1 LPLDAWEHLAN
12 TGLVAGATD
21 IFGSGGKLS
30 PLAFLEEA
38 PTVEP
43 DPVIS
48 VVVPL
53 CNEAETVAVLYQQV
67 AEALPNIFW
76 EIVYVDD
83 GSTDESYAELV
94 RLHGDHSNVLVVR
107 LRRNFGKATALSA
120 GFDVARGAI
129 IVTIDADL
137 QDDPGEIP
145 RLLEKLD
152 EGYDLVSGW
161 KCTRRDSFSRRLLS
175 RIYNGAT
182 GIVTG
187 VRLHDMN
194 CGLKI
199 YRAEVLRSVRLYGEL
214 HRFIPVLAHHR
225 GFRTAELPVNHR
237 QRAVGQSRYGFERYA
252 RGFFD
257 LLTVA
262 YLGRY
267 RNRPLHF
274 FGGIGM
280 LLGFVGSCILVY
292 LTALKVGGESIGG
305 RPLLMLGVL
314 LLVVGV
320 QFFSLGLVG
329 ELLTSHNEERAA
341 AQAPPDRRHVRDT
354 LV

>member
-1 LPLDAWEHLAN
+1 M
-12 TGLVAGATD
+12 
-21 IFGSGGKLS
+21 
-30 PLAFLEEA
+30 
-38 PTVEP
+38 
-43 DPVIS
+43 
-48 VVVPL
+48 VVPL
-53 CNEAETVAVLYQQV
+53 CNEASTVAALYEQV
-67 AEALPNIFW
+67 AEALSATSW

-83 GSTDESYAELV
+83 GSTDDSYGELV
-94 RLHGDHSNVLVVR
+94 RLHDDHSNVRVVR

-120 GFDVARGAI
+120 GFAVARGETV
-129 IVTIDADL
+129 VTIDADL
-137 QDDPGEIP
+137 QDDPAEIP
-145 RLLEKLD
+145 RLLAKLD

-175 RIYNGAT
+175 RIYNRAT

-194 CGLKI
+194 CGLKA

-237 QRAVGQSRYGFERYA
+237 ERTVGRSRYGIERYA

-280 LLGFVGSCILVY
+280 LLGAVGSVILVY
-292 LTALKVGGESIGG
+292 LTAIKIGGASIGG

-329 ELLTSHNEERAA
+329 ELLTSHHEERAG
-341 AQAPPDRRHVRDT
+341 APGFGSRQVRDT
-354 LV
+354 LL

>member
-1 LPLDAWEHLAN
+1 
-12 TGLVAGATD
+12 VAGATD
-21 IFGSGGKLS
+21 IFGSSGKLS
-30 PLAFLEEA
+30 PLRFLEDTTKA
-38 PTVEP
+38 EP
-43 DPVIS
+43 EPIVS

-53 CNEAETVAVLYQQV
+53 CNEAETVAELYGQV
-67 AEALPNIFW
+67 AEALADTAW

-83 GSTDESYAELV
+83 GSTDDSYAELV
-94 RLHGDHSNVLVVR
+94 RLHEVHSNVRVVR

-120 GFDVARGAI
+120 GFAVAQGEI
-129 IVTIDADL
+129 IVTMDADL
-137 QDDPGEIP
+137 QDDPAEIP
-145 RLLEKLD
+145 RLLAKLD

-175 RIYNGAT
+175 RIYNNAT

-194 CGLKI
+194 CGLKA
-199 YRAEVLRSVRLYGEL
+199 YRAEVLRSIRLYGEL

-237 QRAVGQSRYGFERYA
+237 QRAVGQSRYGLERYA

-280 LLGFVGSCILVY
+280 LLGAIGSAILLY
-292 LTALKVGGESIGG
+292 LTVLKFGGASIGG
-305 RPLLMLGVL
+305 RPLLMLGIL

-341 AQAPPDRRHVRDT
+341 AQSSVDRRHVRDT
-354 LV
+354 LL